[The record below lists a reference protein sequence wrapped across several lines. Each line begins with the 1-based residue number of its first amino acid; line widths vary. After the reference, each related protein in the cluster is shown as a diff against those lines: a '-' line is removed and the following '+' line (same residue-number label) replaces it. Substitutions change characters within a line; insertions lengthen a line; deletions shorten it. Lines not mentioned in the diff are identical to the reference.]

1 MAPSSARVLLV
12 IILILTFSAAF
23 GVESSSEDAA
33 FAPDSFLRIEL
44 DQLRSSISTLETRIR
59 ARVEELK
66 SKDDNI
72 KRMEENI
79 QGKTDYSA
87 SLNIQ
92 IEALQKRSQETEK
105 LKTKINA
112 RSSERSSQIGSL
124 KKELEAQEKKK
135 DDLEV
140 RRYTAEEKIREL
152 HLKLESLQKIS
163 DEQRTRMS
171 KIKHDIQ
178 FAEENLMRLKL
189 EASLVSEE
197 MNQSYT
203 ITFWTDYG
211 RSSLDWTIQSA
222 SDMKG
227 IVQEWAD
234 PHIKAVEK
242 LTKDLSGMFFHAIKV
257 EHLKTCITRFSVT
270 TQPHFDKLRASLRP
284 YTREIVR
291 TYRRLM
297 RSVTTRHTQ
306 VQHMV
311 LELLEGHE
319 YSRQFADKGIVW
331 YLASVIFALPAIL
344 IVNLYTTIGCYKPQ
358 KPRRK
363 QYNARRRAKRTD
375 SGN

>member
-197 MNQSYT
+197 MNQ
-203 ITFWTDYG
+203 
-211 RSSLDWTIQSA
+211 A

>member
-242 LTKDLSGMFFHAIKV
+242 
-257 EHLKTCITRFSVT
+257 HLKTCITRFSVT

>member
-197 MNQSYT
+197 MNQ
-203 ITFWTDYG
+203 
-211 RSSLDWTIQSA
+211 A

-242 LTKDLSGMFFHAIKV
+242 
-257 EHLKTCITRFSVT
+257 HLKTCITRFSVT